1 MVGVRSLRSQGRRM
15 TRVGAIDCGTNSI
28 RLLIADVDRDSGA
41 LTDIVR
47 RVEIVRLGHGV
58 DKTGVIAP
66 EAMARTLAQAREY
79 ASQCSHHRVERVRF
93 VATSASRDASNA
105 EEFVVGVRHAFA
117 AFGIAPEVITG
128 HEEASLS
135 FRGATGD
142 LQADAVTGPYLV
154 VDIGGGSTEF
164 VRGTHEVEQALSV
177 DVGCVRLTER
187 HVLSDPPTPS
197 QIAAATAD
205 IEEAIDRAAE
215 VVDFQGISALVGLAG
230 SVTTV
235 TALALGLTTYD
246 PEKIH
251 LSQLPPAQIIDAC
264 TSLLMMTRAER
275 AALGFM
281 HQGRVDVIGA
291 GALVWRTIV
300 RRLQRDAGIT
310 RVVTSEHD
318 ILDGIALSIV

>member
-1 MVGVRSLRSQGRRM
+1 MVGVRSLRFPGRRM

-28 RLLIADVDRDSGA
+28 RLLIADVARDTGA
-41 LTDIVR
+41 LSDIVR

-66 EAMARTLAQAREY
+66 EAMARTLAQARDY
-79 ASQCSHHRVERVRF
+79 SSQCSHHGVERVRF
-93 VATSASRDASNA
+93 VATSASRDARNA
-105 EEFVVGVRHAFA
+105 EEFVVGVREAFA
-117 AFGIAPEVITG
+117 AFGIAPEVISG

-142 LQADAVTGPYLV
+142 LQADAVAGPYLV

-187 HVLSDPPTPS
+187 HALSDPPTPS
-197 QIAAATAD
+197 EIAAATAD
-205 IEEAIDRAAE
+205 IDEAIDRAAE

-235 TALALGLTTYD
+235 TALALGLMTYD
-246 PEKIH
+246 PDKIH
-251 LSQLPPAQIIDAC
+251 LSQLPPAEIIDAC

-275 AALGFM
+275 VALGFM
-281 HQGRVDVIGA
+281 HPGRADVIGA

-300 RRLQRDAGIT
+300 QRLQQDAGIT

-318 ILDGIALSIV
+318 ILDGIALSIA

>member
-1 MVGVRSLRSQGRRM
+1 
-15 TRVGAIDCGTNSI
+15 
-28 RLLIADVDRDSGA
+28 
-41 LTDIVR
+41 LTDLVR

-79 ASQCSHHRVERVRF
+79 ASQCSELGAERVRF
-93 VATSASRDASNA
+93 VATSASRDAGNA
-105 EEFVVGVRHAFA
+105 HEFVAGVRDAFA
-117 AFGIAPEVITG
+117 DFGVAPEVITG

-142 LQADAVTGPYLV
+142 LQAGAIPGPYLV

-164 VRGTHEVEQALSV
+164 VRGTVEVEQSLSV

-187 HVLSDPPTPS
+187 HLLSDPPTSS
-197 QIAAATAD
+197 QIEAATKD
-205 IEEAIDRAAE
+205 IEAAIDRVAE
-215 VVDFQGISALVGLAG
+215 VIVFQGISALVGLAG

-235 TALALGLTTYD
+235 TALALQLPTYD
-246 PEKIH
+246 AERIH
-251 LSQLPPAQIIDAC
+251 LSQLPSAQIIDAC
-264 TSLLMMTRAER
+264 TSLLLMTRAER

-281 HQGRVDVIGA
+281 HEGRVDVIGA

-300 RRLQRDAGIT
+300 QRLRRDADIM

-318 ILDGIALSIV
+318 ILDGIALSIG